1 VSRHSCDFWLGKRS
15 GKAIIEASRER
26 LVLTTVVPR
35 IEAEGLSMTRRLR
48 RNEGRERF
56 FPGNK
61 SLPSLISPC
70 AIAYATLS
78 TTCYASH
85 RAMILSAQDDFKIRI
100 DTANKTFDNFV
111 RGAKEKLEICL
122 RDKP

>member
-1 VSRHSCDFWLGKRS
+1 MSAKDFAGVTLAFCLKAASGLFLACVS
-15 GKAIIEASRER
+15 AS
-26 LVLTTVVPR
+26 P
-35 IEAEGLSMTRRLR
+35 AAGP
-48 RNEGRERF
+48 F
-56 FPGNK
+56 APGGAAG
-61 SLPSLISPC
+61 C
-70 AIAYATLS
+70 AIVYATLS